1 MDTTNR
7 LTLADIMSRNAK
19 SLAPSDTVR
28 TAAEMMRENNI
39 GAIPVVDAGRL
50 VGIITDR
57 DLVLRALAEGMDA
70 GAPIGPI
77 SSTDVVCGST
87 EMSVPDAA
95 SLMSQK
101 QIRRLPVVDGTRLVG
116 IVSIQDVAQNA
127 DTGLVGQVVEAIT
140 EES

>member
-1 MDTTNR
+1 METTNR

-19 SLAPSDTVR
+19 SMAPGDSVR
-28 TAAEMMRENNI
+28 TAAEIMRDHNI

-57 DLVLRALAEGMDA
+57 DLVLRALAEGMDT
-70 GAPIGPI
+70 GAPVGPI
-77 SSTDVVCGST
+77 ASTDVACGAPG
-87 EMSVPDAA
+87 MSVTEAA
-95 SLMSQK
+95 TLMSQK
-101 QIRRLPVVDGTRLVG
+101 QIRRLPVVDGTRLMG